1 MMLAAP
7 SFPVNFSLS
16 VANNFLRLFALEY
29 FFCLAVFGNGVRLQ
43 AGT

>member
-7 SFPVNFSLS
+7 SFPANFSLS
-16 VANNFLRLFALEY
+16 VADNFLRLFALGY
-29 FFCLAVFGNGVRLQ
+29 YFCLAVFGNGLRLQ